1 MTNTDL
7 SILAEALA
15 FALVITIGGAVLY
28 AVARATLRRTGRQ
41 MLMAG
46 LPVVA
51 LIAVALAGTAVWPF
65 ARQSV
70 NEAVGVRLDDQ
81 GQPIASADGSG
92 LDDRPTPGSTGSS
105 GLARPALLFTVA
117 SIGTDGGVEPS
128 APAGRPPH
136 DGAVD
141 GGPDGGS
148 DGGSGDGP
156 GGGGS
161 GGGGTDPSPT
171 VEPSPTDEPSPTW
184 EPSPTVEPSPTEEP
198 SPTNDPSPTTEPSP
212 TDDPPGPPW
221 GSPGPPPR
229 GATASSTR
237 GVRR

>member
-7 SILAEALA
+7 SILADALA

-28 AVARATLRRTGRQ
+28 AVARATLRRTSRQ

-65 ARQSV
+65 ARGSV
-70 NEAVGVRLDDQ
+70 NEALGVRLDEQ
-81 GQPIASADGSG
+81 GRPIATA
-92 LDDRPTPGSTGSS
+92 DRPGMGDLPLSGSAGSS
-105 GLARPALLFTVA
+105 GLARPARLFTVA
-117 SIGTDGGVEPS
+117 SIGTDGGFGPA
-128 APAGRPPH
+128 APA
-136 DGAVD
+136 DGAPPGGAAD
-141 GGPDGGS
+141 GGADGGS
-148 DGGSGDGP
+148 DGDSGDGT
-156 GGGGS
+156 GGEGDGGP

-171 VEPSPTDEPSPTW
+171 AA
-184 EPSPTVEPSPTEEP
+184 PSPTEEP
-198 SPTNDPSPTTEPSP
+198 SPTGEPSATVDPSPTGDPSPTVEPSP

-229 GATASSTR
+229 RTAAS
-237 GVRR
+237 